1 MFVNRRD
8 VQIQWG
14 DCDPANIVY
23 YPRYFAMFDD
33 STSVL
38 FEAAGFS
45 KQDLVHKY
53 GLVGIP
59 MVDTRS
65 KFYIPSTHGDWITIE
80 TKIESIKRSS
90 FEVKHN
96 VYKGDALAI
105 EAFETRVLV
114 GRDAALGIPERNA
127 LEFVPKEIGGVP
139 LKVIVLDDG
148 GDPTTATTNARRFVT
163 ESKADIIMG
172 SALTPPTIAVSNVAN
187 EAGIPHFGLA
197 PFPITPERMKWSVA
211 MPQPIPIVG
220 KVLYDHMKAHKVKTV
235 GYIGYSDSYGDL
247 WFNDLK
253 AQGVPMGMTIVDE
266 ERFAR
271 PDTSVTGQVLKLVAA
286 NPDAILVGAS
296 GTAAALPQTELR
308 ERGYQGLI
316 YQTHGAAS
324 MDFIRI
330 AGKAAEGVL
339 MASGPVMDPED
350 QPDGAL
356 TKKPGLALNAAYEAK
371 YGPNSRSQFAG
382 HSYDAFELLKRII
395 PVALKTAKP
404 GTPEFREAIRQALLS
419 EKDLAASQGV
429 YNFTEKDRYGVDDR
443 ARILLTVKDGK
454 YMMVKEP

>member
-1 MFVNRRD
+1 MRK
-8 VQIQWG
+8 
-14 DCDPANIVY
+14 AY
-23 YPRYFAMFDD
+23 LA
-33 STSVL
+33 
-38 FEAAGFS
+38 AAGVIAMLAS
-45 KQDLVHKY
+45 APALAQ
-53 GLVGIP
+53 
-59 MVDTRS
+59 TS
-65 KFYIPSTHGDWITIE
+65 EITIGI
-80 TKIESIKRSS
+80 TTTTT
-90 FEVKHN
+90 
-96 VYKGDALAI
+96 GP
-105 EAFETRVLV
+105 
-114 GRDAALGIPERNA
+114 GAALGIPERNA

-172 SALTPPTIAVSNVAN
+172 SAITPPTIAVANVAA

-197 PFPITPERMKWSVA
+197 PFPVTPERAKWSVV
-211 MPQPIPIVG
+211 MPQPVPIMG
-220 KVLYDHMKAHKVKTV
+220 KVLYEHMKAHNIKTV

-253 AQGVPMGMTIVDE
+253 TQAVPMGITIADE

-308 ERGYQGLI
+308 ERGYTGLI

-330 AGKAAEGVL
+330 AGKAAEGVI
-339 MASGPVMDPED
+339 MASGPVMSPETQD
-350 QPDGAL
+350 DSAL
-356 TKKPGLALNAAYEAK
+356 TKAPGLELNKAYEAK

-382 HSYDAFELLKRII
+382 HSFDAFEILKRVI

-404 GTPEFREAIRQALLS
+404 GTPEFREAIRQALLT
-419 EKDLAASQGV
+419 EKDMAASQGV
-429 YNFTEKDRYGVDDR
+429 YNFTEKDRSGLDDR
-443 ARILLTVKDGK
+443 ARIILTVKDGK
-454 YMMVKEP
+454 YVPAK